1 MSLASL
7 RRESRHLRA
16 FYDEIGLPDRVV
28 AELADAEEFF
38 AGSGPWASLRHYVPD
53 LLDPARAESAA
64 DRLIASADALIR
76 NAPDFPFPAGLAV
89 LRIELEA
96 ALAAWDR
103 TYVPLGIDRATF
115 AATMRH
121 FSLFMEERWD
131 GFHDV
136 DFDRG
141 WWAWRFTA
149 GLEFRVG
156 TLFYEM
162 TTYPA
167 GHAVSGNPMLAIHI
181 PKDADLDNPTT
192 HASFRAA
199 HAFFMHYF
207 PQFHY
212 TRAATDSWLL
222 SPALE
227 PLLGPTS
234 RIRQFRGTFHLVT
247 ADLDSDAALH
257 FLFLNPDIHPADM
270 PETTSLQRS
279 VKAVYLSGGH
289 AGVGFGELVHDG
301 HTMTWE
307 TDPFKEVR

>member
-53 LLDPARAESAA
+53 LLDPDRAESAA
-64 DRLIASADALIR
+64 DRLIASATGLAENGDA
-76 NAPDFPFPAGLAV
+76 PFPAGLAV

-96 ALAAWDR
+96 ALEAWDR
-103 TYVPLGIDRATF
+103 TCVPLGIDRATF
-115 AATMRH
+115 VATMRH
-121 FSLFMEERWD
+121 FTLFMEDRWA

-141 WWAWRFTA
+141 WWAWRFTS

-167 GHAVSGNPMLAIHI
+167 GYEASSQPMLGIHI
-181 PKDADLDNPTT
+181 PNDASLANEDT

-199 HAFFMHYF
+199 RDFFARYF
-207 PQFHY
+207 PDFRYDH
-212 TRAATDSWLL
+212 AATDSWLL

-234 RIRQFRGTFHLVT
+234 RIRQFRSNFRLISSDPESDVGLQFIFH
-247 ADLDSDAALH
+247 
-257 FLFLNPDIHPADM
+257 NPSIPPAQM

-279 VKAVYLSGGH
+279 IKQLYLAGGH
-289 AGVGFGELVHDG
+289 AGVGFAELVQAG
-301 HTMTWE
+301 L
-307 TDPFKEVR
+307 